1 MNMTGKVYL
10 IGAGP
15 GSSDLVT
22 SRGLS
27 LLKKADVVLYDYL
40 ISYHLLCQ
48 CRSDA
53 LLIPVGKRAGHHS
66 LPQEEISNE
75 IVKMA
80 EKYDIVVRLKGG
92 DPFVFG
98 RGGEE
103 IQYLREHGIH
113 FETVP
118 GVTSAIAALS
128 SAGIPVT
135 HRGLARSFHVITG
148 STKDG
153 DKIRNLDL
161 YAKMEGTLI
170 FMMSHRRIPE
180 ISAGLMEYGMDP
192 DTPCAIVSSGTY
204 VTERRINA
212 TLRTVA
218 GILKKEAPV
227 PPSVFV
233 VGGTAAL
240 DMNCDYDSLSGC
252 RVGITGSTS
261 FTGRMT
267 ELLKDNGARVLPL
280 PNLSI
285 SPIGLSDGE
294 LADILSHEW
303 LVFTSANGVSVFFD
317 ELSSHD
323 IDIRSLAGCR
333 FAAVGSGTENELRK
347 HGLFADL
354 VPNEYSVDALAA
366 VLRDHILSEYGN
378 HPENVRVA
386 ALRST
391 IGSKCLNRCLTEAG
405 IGFSDYPLYRPL
417 IQNLTETYDEKAD
430 DGPLSPAA
438 HLSDDRSPE
447 YNPTLDYLVFG
458 SSSGVHN
465 FRPYLS
471 KVRIAGAL
479 VAIGN
484 VTAGEIRKI
493 VDRDEKLN
501 TIPVLTAE
509 KFSASGILE
518 TLKKDWKKN
527 RPSDE

>member
-1 MNMTGKVYL
+1 MTEKITGRVYL

-15 GSSDLVT
+15 GDPELIT
-22 SRGLS
+22 IRGRE
-27 LLKKADVVLYDYL
+27 LLRRAGAVLYDHLSSLRLLDEVPAECEL
-40 ISYHLLCQ
+40 I
-48 CRSDA
+48 D
-53 LLIPVGKRAGHHS
+53 VGKKSGSHS
-66 LPQEEISNE
+66 MPQGEINE
-75 IVKMA
+75 ILAGCAAKH
-80 EKYDIVVRLKGG
+80 EIVVRLKGG

-303 LVFTSANGVSVFFD
+303 LVPY
-317 ELSSHD
+317 
-323 IDIRSLAGCR
+323 SL
-333 FAAVGSGTENELRK
+333 T
-347 HGLFADL
+347 
-354 VPNEYSVDALAA
+354 
-366 VLRDHILSEYGN
+366 
-378 HPENVRVA
+378 
-386 ALRST
+386 
-391 IGSKCLNRCLTEAG
+391 
-405 IGFSDYPLYRPL
+405 
-417 IQNLTETYDEKAD
+417 
-430 DGPLSPAA
+430 
-438 HLSDDRSPE
+438 
-447 YNPTLDYLVFG
+447 
-458 SSSGVHN
+458 N
-465 FRPYLS
+465 FR
-471 KVRIAGAL
+471 
-479 VAIGN
+479 
-484 VTAGEIRKI
+484 
-493 VDRDEKLN
+493 
-501 TIPVLTAE
+501 LT
-509 KFSASGILE
+509 
-518 TLKKDWKKN
+518 T
-527 RPSDE
+527 

>member
-1 MNMTGKVYL
+1 MTGKVYL

-22 SRGLS
+22 GRGLS
-27 LLKKADVVLYDYL
+27 LLQKADVVLYDYL

-66 LPQEEISNE
+66 LPQEEISRE
-75 IVKMA
+75 IGRMA
-80 EKYDIVVRLKGG
+80 EKHDIVVRLKGG

-103 IQYLREHGIH
+103 IQYLQEHGIP

-153 DKIRNLDL
+153 CEIRDLAL

-170 FMMSHRRIPE
+170 FMMSHHKIPE
-180 ISAGLMEYGMDP
+180 IAAGLTEYGMDS

-204 VTERRINA
+204 VTERRVNA
-212 TLRTVA
+212 TLGTVA
-218 GILKKEAPV
+218 EVMKTEAPE
-227 PPSVFV
+227 PPAVFV
-233 VGGTAAL
+233 VGETAAL
-240 DMNCDYDSLSGC
+240 DMRCGYDSLSGC

-261 FTGRMT
+261 FTTRMT
-267 ELLKDNGARVLPL
+267 ELLRDNGARVLPL

-285 SPIGLSDGE
+285 SPIGLSGPE
-294 LADILSHEW
+294 LEDIISHEW
-303 LVFTSANGVSVFFD
+303 LVFTSANGVAVFFD
-317 ELSSHD
+317 ELTSHG

-333 FAAVGSGTENELRK
+333 VAAVGSGTESELGK

-354 VPNEYSVDALAA
+354 VPDEYSVDALAT
-366 VLRDHILSEYGN
+366 VLRDRILSDCGG

-391 IGSKCLNRCLTEAG
+391 MGSKCLDRCLAEAG
-405 IGFSDYPLYRPL
+405 IGFSDYQLYRPL
-417 IQNLTETYDEKAD
+417 LQNLTEKYDEKAE
-430 DGPLSPAA
+430 DGSLSPART
-438 HLSDDRSPE
+438 LSDDRYPE
-447 YNPTLDYLVFG
+447 YSPVLDYLVFG
-458 SSSGVHN
+458 SSSGVRN
-465 FRPYLS
+465 FMPYLS

-479 VAIGN
+479 VAIGT
-484 VTAGEIRKI
+484 VTAGEIGKI
-493 VDRDEKLN
+493 MDRDEKLN

-518 TLKKDWKKN
+518 TLRKDWRKS